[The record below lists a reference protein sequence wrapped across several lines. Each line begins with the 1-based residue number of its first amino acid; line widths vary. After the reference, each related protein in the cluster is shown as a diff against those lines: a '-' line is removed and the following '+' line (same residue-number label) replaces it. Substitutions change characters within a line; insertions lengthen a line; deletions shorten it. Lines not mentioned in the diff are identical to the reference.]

1 MIQVFPEETG
11 MSEEIGL
18 MSVTISAKNGCI
30 TENITERRSTFA
42 MYHHIQEEHL
52 VSALL
57 VGTVPNKAF

>member
-1 MIQVFPEETG
+1 MIQVFLEETG

-18 MSVTISAKNGCI
+18 MSVTISAKNGCL
-30 TENITERRSTFA
+30 TEIIIERRSKSA

-57 VGTVPNKAF
+57 VGTVSNCVF

>member
-1 MIQVFPEETG
+1 
-11 MSEEIGL
+11 MSEETGL
-18 MSVTISAKNGCI
+18 MSVTISAKNGCLTEKI
-30 TENITERRSTFA
+30 TKRRSKSA